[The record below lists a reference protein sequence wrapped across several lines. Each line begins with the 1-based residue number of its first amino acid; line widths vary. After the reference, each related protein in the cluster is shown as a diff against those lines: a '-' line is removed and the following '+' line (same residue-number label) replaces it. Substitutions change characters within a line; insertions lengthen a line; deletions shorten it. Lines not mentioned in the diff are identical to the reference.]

1 MKDIYVWWFR
11 TSPEDEDTVYVTTYK
26 ELIPHVVTYYT
37 SVVAN
42 NCWFKPK
49 EKLEI
54 RKKVNKTIKT
64 LAKLTKENEPI
75 DIDVANSI
83 LKEVDSVSS
92 FSKVSVSKVNP
103 EDFYR
108 PHCFK
113 NVKID
118 YEVKDYVAQFEMD
131 CASINCFNREHGY
144 KLRITD
150 NPSLEIKYKLSFQ
163 DEEHPK
169 LIKSIALKTGFED
182 RKRIIQTYPVP
193 KSDNPEDYKAFFLPY
208 ICKLQMTLCELEEFV
223 YNVAWKDGEMDK
235 KSLQLKLEFE
245 GFDKKDIKGA
255 GVNSFIHFQ
264 NFGTKLIRS
273 NKIKVSAVY
282 NREKIEL

>member
-1 MKDIYVWWFR
+1 MKDIYVWHYLE
-11 TSPEDEDTVYVTTYK
+11 SPDAEENVYVTTYR
-26 ELIPHVVTYYT
+26 ELIPHVATYYT

-92 FSKVSVSKVNP
+92 FNKVSVTKLNP

-108 PHCFK
+108 PDCFK

-118 YEVKDYVAQFEMD
+118 YDVKDYVAQFEMT
-131 CASINCFNREHGY
+131 CATMNCFNKEHGY
-144 KLRITD
+144 KFRLTD
-150 NPSLEIKYKLSFQ
+150 NPGLEISYKLSLQ
-163 DEEHPK
+163 EEENPK

-182 RKRIIQTYPVP
+182 RKRIIQTYSVP
-193 KSDNPEDYKAFFLPY
+193 KSNNPEDYKTFFLPY

-223 YNVAWKDGEMDK
+223 YDVAWKNGELDK

-245 GFDKKDIKGA
+245 GFDKKDIKGNGA
-255 GVNSFIHFQ
+255 NSFIEFQ

-273 NKIKVSAVY
+273 NNIRVSLVHRRG
-282 NREKIEL
+282 NIEL

>member
-26 ELIPHVVTYYT
+26 ELIPHVATYYT

-64 LAKLTKENEPI
+64 LAKLTKENEPMDAELI
-75 DIDVANSI
+75 NSL
-83 LKEVDSVSS
+83 LKEISSSS
-92 FSKVSVSKVNP
+92 FRKVSVSKVNP
-103 EDFYR
+103 ENFYR
-108 PHCFK
+108 PDCFK

-118 YEVKDYVAQFEMD
+118 YDIKDYIAQFEMT
-131 CASINCFNREHGY
+131 CATMNCFNKEHGY
-144 KLRITD
+144 KFRLTD
-150 NPSLEIKYKLSFQ
+150 NPGLEISYKLSLQ
-163 DEEHPK
+163 DEEDPK

-193 KSDNPEDYKAFFLPY
+193 KSNNPEDYKAFFLPY

-223 YNVAWKDGEMDK
+223 YNVAWKDGELDK

-255 GVNSFIHFQ
+255 EVNSFIDFQ

-273 NKIKVSAVY
+273 NSVKVSVIH
-282 NREKIEL
+282 NKEKIEL